1 MRLALERRKI
11 DPHMEVTGRHIG
23 SGHTIAHMRM
33 TMRTV
38 DVSTLYRSTVGFDRL
53 ANLLQSIGQIDT
65 AAPAYPPY
73 NIEQFEEN
81 QYRVTMAVAGFSES
95 ELAIE
100 LKEGALT
107 VAGRR
112 TETEPKSKILH
123 QGIAA
128 RSFERRFQLAEHMEV
143 QGAKLENGLLHIDIL
158 RVIPEEK
165 KARRIAIGI
174 GEQSQPKVIDSSP
187 LRAA

>member
-1 MRLALERRKI
+1 
-11 DPHMEVTGRHIG
+11 
-23 SGHTIAHMRM
+23 
-33 TMRTV
+33 MRTV
-38 DVSTLYRSTVGFDRL
+38 DFSTLYRSTVGFDRL
-53 ANLLQSIGQIDT
+53 ANLLQSINQLDT
-65 AAPAYPPY
+65 AAPSYPPY
-73 NIEQFEEN
+73 NIEQADEN
-81 QYRVTMAVAGFSES
+81 QYRVTMAVAGFAEH

-100 LKEGALT
+100 LKDGTLT

-112 TETEPKSKILH
+112 AEAEARGKMLH

-143 QGAKLENGLLHIDIL
+143 QGARLENGLLHIDVL

-165 KARRIAIGI
+165 RARRIAISSGP
-174 GEQSQPKVIDSSP
+174 EAPQVKSIDTTP

>member
-1 MRLALERRKI
+1 MN
-11 DPHMEVTGRHIG
+11 
-23 SGHTIAHMRM
+23 
-33 TMRTV
+33 MRTV

-53 ANLLQSIGQIDT
+53 ANLLQTVGQIDT

-73 NIEQFEEN
+73 NIEQSDEN
-81 QYRVTMAVAGFSES
+81 QYRVTMAVAGFSEA

-100 LKEGALT
+100 LKDGTLT

-112 TETEPKSKILH
+112 AEAEPRGKMLH

-143 QGAKLENGLLHIDIL
+143 QGARLENGLLHIDVL

-165 KARRIAIGI
+165 KARRIAINAGT
-174 GEQSQPKVIDSSP
+174 ESPTAKVIETTP

>member
-1 MRLALERRKI
+1 
-11 DPHMEVTGRHIG
+11 
-23 SGHTIAHMRM
+23 
-33 TMRTV
+33 MRTV

-53 ANLLQSIGQIDT
+53 ANLLQTVGQIDT

-73 NIEQFEEN
+73 NIEQSDEN

-100 LKEGALT
+100 LKDGTLT

-112 TETEPKSKILH
+112 VEAEPRGKMLH

-143 QGAKLENGLLHIDIL
+143 QGARLENGLLHIDVL

-165 KARRIAIGI
+165 KARRIAINAGT
-174 GEQSQPKVIDSSP
+174 ETPTAKVIETTP

>member
-1 MRLALERRKI
+1 
-11 DPHMEVTGRHIG
+11 
-23 SGHTIAHMRM
+23 
-33 TMRTV
+33 MRTV

-53 ANLLQSIGQIDT
+53 ANLLQTIGQLDT
-65 AAPAYPPY
+65 AAPSYPPY
-73 NIEQFEEN
+73 NIEQSAEN
-81 QYRVTMAVAGFSES
+81 NYRVTMAVAGFSEA

-100 LKEGALT
+100 LKDGTLT
-107 VAGRR
+107 IAGRKAGA
-112 TETEPKSKILH
+112 EPPSKMLH

-143 QGAKLENGLLHIDIL
+143 QGARLENGLLHIDVL

-165 KARRIAIGI
+165 KARRIAISAGPDA
-174 GEQSQPKVIDSSP
+174 GLTKVIDTTP